1 MEVLEMAKYDKSLAL
16 DLKGLE
22 NIYNKKETLNGEELL
37 EALKLLEQENR
48 KLWSL
53 EVYLNE
59 KLRDQ
64 NS

>member
-1 MEVLEMAKYDKSLAL
+1 MAKYDKSLAL